1 MTKINKIS
9 LFVAGIL
16 AMPFAVSA
24 AELSHSFNSPSFSG
38 TGYSSH
44 VLTLNQL
51 ETQAKDKNKAAADA
65 LQAKIES
72 AAANSPEARFLASL
86 ESRVYAQ
93 LAKQLT
99 DSMFG
104 GATPCTSQTSCGILP
119 DLGGNTVKWRMSNPA
134 IIDPK
139 TNRPEPEGMI
149 VIEIQNNSISTQY
162 TKMMVPSGTFYF

>member
-1 MTKINKIS
+1 MNKINKIS
-9 LFVAGIL
+9 LIVAGIFV
-16 AMPFAVSA
+16 MPIAVSA
-24 AELSHSFNSPSFSG
+24 AELSHSFSSPSFSG

-65 LQAKIES
+65 LKAKIES
-72 AAANSPEARFLASL
+72 EAANTPEARFLASL

-104 GATPCTSQTSCGILP
+104 EGATCNSTVQCGILP
-119 DLGGNTVKWRMSNPA
+119 DLGGNKVTWRLSSSA
-134 IIDPK
+134 ITDIK
-139 TNRPEPEGMI
+139 TGRPEPDGMI
-149 VIEIQNNSISTQY
+149 VIEIQNLANPTQY